1 VTESRQCAAVCVMG
15 YLQMSDSKGPSHKP
29 SFQCVV
35 KMQKPG
41 PKPGSET
48 SERYVG
54 EGANK
59 KVRHLYTHRN
69 FAEKN
74 PTDTIRQTLR
84 ESSVLMYTNTQPFS
98 LIHNLFL
105 IINNFFFQHRKYPQ
119 VNGAIQ
125 WARGSVALMRSAAA
139 CPHNTRISKFHPD
152 SPKKSCE
159 SWESHTDKHGERTQD

>member
-1 VTESRQCAAVCVMG
+1 
-15 YLQMSDSKGPSHKP
+15 MSDSKGPSHKP

-59 KVRHLYTHRN
+59 KVRHFYTRTN
-69 FAEKN
+69 FVEKN
-74 PTDTIRQTLR
+74 PTDTMRQALR
-84 ESSVLMYTNTQPFS
+84 DSSVI
-98 LIHNLFL
+98 LIHNLLL
-105 IINNFFFQHRKYPQ
+105 IINNFFFQNRKYPQ

-139 CPHNTRISKFHPD
+139 CPFNPRISKFHPD

-159 SWESHTDKHGERTQD
+159 SWESHTDKHGERTQDRDIAFWSKMGGE